1 METNTYPSLKFWS
14 HTDEQLNIHINTKV
28 RGIIDTNSDTDLYR
42 ALLSRRHR
50 LFQRLRETEENPY
63 HNIDHTLDVHDRL
76 ALLLRHL
83 RDKDAITHREKLLL
97 LECAL
102 RHDDAHSG
110 NRYRQKVVKGW
121 EMSNEEYS
129 AYLMEQDLDG
139 VNGVKPAD
147 ILFMRNSIHRTSYG
161 QTDPK
166 KLENPEWQRN
176 YKAESLEEKL
186 LVFADV
192 GCILID
198 GLDAWLRD
206 TEKVQN
212 EIWYEDNIGFLQYVI
227 RYYRSDIREHLDDE
241 IRTRIGSN
249 IQDVEKYIESLTG

>member
-1 METNTYPSLKFWS
+1 M
-14 HTDEQLNIHINTKV
+14 D
-28 RGIIDTNSDTDLYR
+28 IIDTNSDKDLSDG
-42 ALLSRRHR
+42 LLSRRHR

-83 RDKDAITHREKLLL
+83 RDKDAITHRKKLLL

-110 NRYRQKVVKGW
+110 NRYRQKVVKDSSI
-121 EMSNEEYS
+121 SNEEY
-129 AYLMEQDLDG
+129 AVYLMGDDFYEVMGVTQD
-139 VNGVKPAD
+139 D
-147 ILFMRNSIHRTSYG
+147 ILFMNTTILATSYG
-161 QTDPK
+161 QSDPDI
-166 KLENPEWQRN
+166 LEDPEWQRN

-192 GCILID
+192 GCVLID
-198 GLDAWLRD
+198 GLNAWLGE

-212 EIWYEDNIGFLQYVI
+212 EI
-227 RYYRSDIREHLDDE
+227 
-241 IRTRIGSN
+241 
-249 IQDVEKYIESLTG
+249 